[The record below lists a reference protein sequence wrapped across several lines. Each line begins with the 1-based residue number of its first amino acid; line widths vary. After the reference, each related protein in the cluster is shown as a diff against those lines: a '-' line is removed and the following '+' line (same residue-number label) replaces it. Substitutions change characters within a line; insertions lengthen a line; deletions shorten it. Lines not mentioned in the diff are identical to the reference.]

1 VAGLLAIIS
10 GPRPPAAAPVGSRP
24 GEAPAP
30 VLAVTGL
37 GKRFGGVQAV
47 DGASFS
53 VAAGAVTG
61 LIGPNGA
68 GKSTALGLVSG
79 FLRPDTGRITFAG
92 RDVTRLPPHRRARD
106 GIVRTFQLPHEFR
119 ALTTIENL
127 LVAAPRQRGET
138 LAGIAAGRLAW
149 RREEEALTA
158 RAVALLDVFGMG
170 DKRNE
175 RAGHLSGGQKRLLE
189 VMRALMAGPRL
200 LLLDEPMAGLA
211 PALAERLEAA
221 CRELIAGGLAILLIE
236 HELGAVERLCEQ
248 VYVMAH
254 GAIISQGRMAD
265 LRARKEVQDAYVVG

>member
-1 VAGLLAIIS
+1 M
-10 GPRPPAAAPVGSRP
+10 
-24 GEAPAP
+24 
-30 VLAVTGL
+30 L
-37 GKRFGGVQAV
+37 GVDRLGRRFGGVQAV
-47 DGASFS
+47 DGASFT
-53 VAAGAVTG
+53 VAAGAITG

-68 GKSTALGLVSG
+68 GKSTALGLISG
-79 FLRPDTGRITFAG
+79 FLRPDTGSISFEG
-92 RDVTRLPPHRRARD
+92 RDITRLPAHRRARS

-127 LVAAPRQRGET
+127 LVAAPGQRGES
-138 LAGIAAGRLAW
+138 LAGIAAGRPLW
-149 RREEEALTA
+149 RKQEASLTV
-158 RAVALLDVFGMG
+158 RAGELLDLFGLG
-170 DKRNE
+170 DTRNQ
-175 RAGHLSGGQKRLLE
+175 RAGQLSGGQKRLLE

-221 CRELIAGGLAILLIE
+221 CRELAAGGLAILLVE

-254 GAIISQGRMAD
+254 GAIISEGRMAD